1 MVQRGLYPL
10 KAHLFLFQP
19 QVLADTIVAQL
30 VVQGLLRFC
39 EVRQI
44 VLDLG
49 SFFTPQ
55 TLVSH
60 ERGPNSTLS

>member
-1 MVQRGLYPL
+1 
-10 KAHLFLFQP
+10 
-19 QVLADTIVAQL
+19 
-30 VVQGLLRFC
+30 
-39 EVRQI
+39 VRQI